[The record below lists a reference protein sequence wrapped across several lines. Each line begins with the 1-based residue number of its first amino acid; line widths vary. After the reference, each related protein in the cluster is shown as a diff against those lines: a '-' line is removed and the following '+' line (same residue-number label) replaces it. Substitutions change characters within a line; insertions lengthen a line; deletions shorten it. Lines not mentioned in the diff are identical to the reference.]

1 MQDFVDY
8 IPYIAIA
15 LSFLLNLLNMVYTRK
30 KGKSIDSE
38 VSQIMKY
45 RLPSYR
51 EKTPA
56 EKQSFSPLVTQYR
69 YNKATDELEELP
81 DKLDVQKLVD
91 SSLQTALEAMF
102 DKFLSPDAQSQAQTF
117 IDDTRDTLDRLTD
130 AMQYVDE
137 LKDEFKLDEFASMQ
151 DVQKVL
157 EERIESKQKELNDE
171 VVKKAAE
178 AQEQALYAK
187 FKAFMSKQD
196 GDKNE

>member
-1 MQDFVDY
+1 
-8 IPYIAIA
+8 
-15 LSFLLNLLNMVYTRK
+15 
-30 KGKSIDSE
+30 
-38 VSQIMKY
+38 MKY

-56 EKQSFSPLVTQYR
+56 ETQSFSPLVTQYR
-69 YNKATDELEELP
+69 YNKSTDDLEELP

-102 DKFLSPDAQSQAQTF
+102 DKFLSPDGQSQLQTV

-137 LKDEFKLDEFASMQ
+137 LKDEFKLDEFASMH

-157 EERIESKQKELNDE
+157 EQRIEAKQKELNDE
-171 VVKKAAE
+171 AAKKAAE
-178 AQEQALYAK
+178 AQEQALYAQ
-187 FKAFMSKQD
+187 FKSFMAKQA
-196 GDKNE
+196 GGQNE